1 MRMTI
6 IVQTVNSLRSS
17 IYDTQTI
24 PLKSKIT
31 TPPSVYNLIFP
42 LLIEL
47 VDEPVLSIS
56 VLLPP
61 ART

>member
-1 MRMTI
+1 MTI

-31 TPPSVYNLIFP
+31 TPHSVYNLIFP